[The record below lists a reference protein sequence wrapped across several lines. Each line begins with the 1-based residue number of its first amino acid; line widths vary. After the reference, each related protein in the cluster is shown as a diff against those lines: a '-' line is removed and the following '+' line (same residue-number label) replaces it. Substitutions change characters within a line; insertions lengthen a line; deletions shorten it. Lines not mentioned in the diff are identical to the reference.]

1 MFLCK
6 RQIDINARFGLPRI
20 AFMSAVATIIMFLV
34 SYEVMYFLSNTPLS
48 DRHFLIFLL
57 LVFMTYP
64 LHKSIHLLFF
74 LPYRKSFKVHKL
86 TKRKWLI
93 FYNTYANQPVHKFYF
108 CINLILPLIILSA
121 MFVYLTILF
130 PQYGHYFMF
139 LLALNF
145 GISIT
150 DLLYLKIIIFSNY
163 GQYIEEHS
171 TGINILKKIKN
182 PYHL

>member
-74 LPYRKSFKVHKL
+74 LQYRKSFKVHKL

-93 FYNTYANQPVHKFYF
+93 FYNTYVNQPVHKFYF
-108 CINLILPLIILSA
+108 CIN
-121 MFVYLTILF
+121 
-130 PQYGHYFMF
+130 
-139 LLALNF
+139 
-145 GISIT
+145 
-150 DLLYLKIIIFSNY
+150 
-163 GQYIEEHS
+163 EHCR
-171 TGINILKKIKN
+171 
-182 PYHL
+182 

>member
-1 MFLCK
+1 
-6 RQIDINARFGLPRI
+6 
-20 AFMSAVATIIMFLV
+20 
-34 SYEVMYFLSNTPLS
+34 
-48 DRHFLIFLL
+48 
-57 LVFMTYP
+57 
-64 LHKSIHLLFF
+64 
-74 LPYRKSFKVHKL
+74 SFKVHKL

-93 FYNTYANQPVHKFYF
+93 FYNTYVNQPVHKFYF

-121 MFVYLTILF
+121 MFVYLTISF

>member
-74 LPYRKSFKVHKL
+74 LQYRKSFKVHKL
-86 TKRKWLI
+86 TKENGLYSI
-93 FYNTYANQPVHKFYF
+93 IPTS
-108 CINLILPLIILSA
+108 INLYTNFIFA
-121 MFVYLTILF
+121 LT
-130 PQYGHYFMF
+130 
-139 LLALNF
+139 
-145 GISIT
+145 
-150 DLLYLKIIIFSNY
+150 
-163 GQYIEEHS
+163 
-171 TGINILKKIKN
+171 
-182 PYHL
+182 

>member
-1 MFLCK
+1 
-6 RQIDINARFGLPRI
+6 
-20 AFMSAVATIIMFLV
+20 
-34 SYEVMYFLSNTPLS
+34 
-48 DRHFLIFLL
+48 
-57 LVFMTYP
+57 
-64 LHKSIHLLFF
+64 
-74 LPYRKSFKVHKL
+74 
-86 TKRKWLI
+86 
-93 FYNTYANQPVHKFYF
+93 
-108 CINLILPLIILSA
+108 SA

-182 PYHL
+182 RYHL

>member
-1 MFLCK
+1 
-6 RQIDINARFGLPRI
+6 
-20 AFMSAVATIIMFLV
+20 
-34 SYEVMYFLSNTPLS
+34 
-48 DRHFLIFLL
+48 
-57 LVFMTYP
+57 
-64 LHKSIHLLFF
+64 
-74 LPYRKSFKVHKL
+74 
-86 TKRKWLI
+86 WLI
-93 FYNTYANQPVHKFYF
+93 FYNTYVNQPVHKFYF

-163 GQYIEEHS
+163 
-171 TGINILKKIKN
+171 
-182 PYHL
+182 